1 MKKNI
6 GKALSLYPLPTLVI
20 GAMVNGKPTWTLV
33 AHAGIMGH
41 DHVMVSLS
49 QVHYIN
55 QGIKESNT
63 LSINVVDESWLDKA
77 DHMGCVS
84 GNKVDKS
91 ESFEY
96 TIGEK
101 GTPMIND
108 AKLSIECEVEA
119 DYNTPG
125 FDNFIC
131 TIAGTY
137 AEEAILNEKGKIN
150 YHTFKPVLFEMPT
163 YEYFRMGDVIG
174 NCMKIEKKNA

>member
-6 GKALSLYPLPTLVI
+6 GKALSLYPMPTVVI

-33 AHAGIMGH
+33 AHVGIMGH
-41 DHVMVSLS
+41 DHVTVSLA
-49 QVHYIN
+49 QAHYIN

-63 LSINVVDESWLDKA
+63 LSINVVDENLLAAA
-77 DHMGCVS
+77 DQMGCIS
-84 GNKVDKS
+84 GNKEDKS
-91 ESFEY
+91 EAFEY

-108 AKLSIECEVEA
+108 AKLTIECEVEA
-119 DYNTPG
+119 NHETNG

-137 AEEAILNEKGKIN
+137 AEESILNEAGKIN

-163 YEYFRMGDVIG
+163 YEYFRTGDVIG
-174 NCMKIEKKNA
+174 NCMKIGK